1 MRAALAVQAWPGPL
15 TATPDGLLVIA
26 CTLAHGASRAQARA
40 HIRLAARQALAGLLG
55 RTEEDIALESTPG
68 QALRVRRDGRVS
80 ETGVSFSHEDGLSL
94 AAINLHG
101 AVGVDLMRVQQLPDW
116 QAVAH
121 DYLGAD
127 AAGALARCAPAL
139 RAQAFARA
147 WTAREAALKCHGQGL
162 GEWTPAT
169 AALDCR
175 CIELALPAGFAGMLA
190 TPV

>member
-1 MRAALAVQAWPGPL
+1 MPAALAVQAWPGPL

-26 CTLAHGASRAQARA
+26 CTLADGAGRAQART

-55 RTEEDIALESTPG
+55 LAQERVALESAPG
-68 QALRVRRDGRVS
+68 QALRVLRDSGAS
-80 ETGVSFSHEDGLSL
+80 DIGVSFSHEDGLSL

-116 QAVAH
+116 QAVAR

-127 AAGALARCAPAL
+127 AAGALARCPPAL
-139 RAQAFARA
+139 RAQAFAQA
-147 WTAREAALKCHGQGL
+147 WTAREAALKCRGLGL
-162 GEWTPAT
+162 GEWTAAT

-175 CIELALPAGFAGMLA
+175 CVGLALPAGFAGTLA